1 MKNEIFPYEDIIDRY
16 PGAIP
21 GHPSMPLYD
30 RAAQF
35 APFAALTGFGAVIT
49 ETGRYTEEWK
59 QPDENVL
66 EKLDAAFAGIL
77 QEDPEA
83 QIELV
88 WFREDDRK
96 IGGAYRTTVGR
107 LKKADRFRRVLV
119 LLDEDDTDLQIPF
132 ERIVSVRRTDANDEQ
147 EV

>member
-16 PGAIP
+16 PGPIP
-21 GHPSMPLYD
+21 GHPPMSQYD

-96 IGGAYRTTVGR
+96 TGGAYRTTVGR